1 MARAVDF
8 AVPLPSYT
16 LLPLLDQCLSPHS
29 PYLTFVTRRQPVPH
43 GGITFDLYSIIA
55 HFWLNS

>member
-16 LLPLLDQCLSPHS
+16 VLPLLDQRFSPHFT
-29 PYLTFVTRRQPVPH
+29 L
-43 GGITFDLYSIIA
+43 
-55 HFWLNS
+55 